1 MKAGL
6 PLAASSL
13 AASKLMQGALS
24 LCLLAHAADCAD
36 ADAVGR
42 GREVVE
48 WRVVA
53 GGGGIAQYKSKM

>member
-53 GGGGIAQYKSKM
+53 GGGV